1 MKVLSVKNPNAY
13 LIAFGIKDIENRN
26 FKIEEG
32 RELLIH
38 VSGENIYIRSIQDI
52 IDMLPNG
59 IECEVE
65 VEEKDDGIELSIV
78 KGKRQLINKIVEMYN
93 YAVDNGG
100 MLEGKA
106 IIAKIT
112 VGEISEKSDSVWA
125 SNDSRYKWK
134 IKKAELLEKPVRFV
148 KGKLNLWEYDLN
160 M

>member
-1 MKVLSVKNPNAY
+1 VKVLSVKNPNAY
-13 LIAFGIKDIENRN
+13 LIVFGIKDVENRN
-26 FKIEEG
+26 FRVEEG

-38 VSGENIYIRSIQDI
+38 ASGENIYIRSIQDI
-52 IDMLPNG
+52 IDMLPDK

-78 KGKRQLINKIVEMYN
+78 KGNRQLINKIVQLYN

-100 MLEGKA
+100 MLEAKA

-125 SNDSRYKWK
+125 SGEARFKWK

-160 M
+160 K